1 MHYNRGI
8 NLSHKPH
15 SSQKEE
21 LFGHTL
27 TGTTKLG
34 VRLCNVNDIPW
45 TQVGEA
51 QCGSDACNFR
61 TPNSSI
67 GDTITSPN
75 KVLIHVNPYV
85 GHKGNAMMLLSWS
98 CTRQC
103 KTSQKT
109 NVKWSVSH
117 HALVEMHVCQ
127 CIRDCCNKEPAEL
140 YISTL

>member
-8 NLSHKPH
+8 NLSHKQH
-15 SSQKEE
+15 LSQKEE

-34 VRLCNVNDIPW
+34 VSSCNVNDIPW

-51 QCGSDACNFR
+51 HCGSDACNFR

-85 GHKGNAMMLLSWS
+85 GHKGNAMMLLS
-98 CTRQC
+98 
-103 KTSQKT
+103 
-109 NVKWSVSH
+109 
-117 HALVEMHVCQ
+117 
-127 CIRDCCNKEPAEL
+127 
-140 YISTL
+140 